1 MSSNSLTRAENVL
14 NKIKMVFAHHQMD
27 IPSELLVLQKIL
39 LVVQIIRKLVKKSK
53 LKHILYT
60 LHT

>member
-1 MSSNSLTRAENVL
+1 MSSNSLTSAENVL
-14 NKIKMVFAHHQMD
+14 NKTKMVFAHHQMD
-27 IPSELLVLQKIL
+27 IPSELLVLHKIL

-60 LHT
+60 